1 MGDFMLKRNLLLIL
15 TIFLGMMMLGLS
27 AEARNVCV
35 LIYERQASRVSEAT
49 VDIFRK
55 RSGVKI
61 YTEATPADFIEC
73 LDGRYDEVVVVAH
86 TMKQKAANGSDLY
99 KLGYFV
105 PVRGGY
111 MPRVFL
117 SKTFEVATERNRE
130 QKQRGQRTSLKR
142 LRIMACA
149 PKLLLSSNPA
159 LRALAIEAGIKLDFA
174 PVSPVMSFFKN
185 ESVVGFNSDWL
196 KRSL

>member
-1 MGDFMLKRNLLLIL
+1 MFNKSSLLSLMTVLGLLLL
-15 TIFLGMMMLGLS
+15 DNA

-35 LIYERQASRVSEAT
+35 LIYERQASRISEAT

-55 RSGVKI
+55 NSSVKI
-61 YTEATPADFIEC
+61 YTEATPAEFIEC
-73 LDGRYDEVVVVAH
+73 LNGHYDEVVVVAH

-111 MPRVFL
+111 LPRVFL
-117 SKTFEVATERNRE
+117 SKTFEVAAERSRE
-130 QKQRGQRTSLKR
+130 QKLRGQRSALKR

-149 PKLLLSSNPA
+149 PKLLLSSNPG
-159 LRALAIEAGIKLDFA
+159 LRALAIETGVKLDFA
-174 PVSPVMSFFKN
+174 PVSPVLSFIKN
-185 ESVVGFNSDWL
+185 ESVVSFNSDWL
-196 KRSL
+196 RRSLYR